1 MKTWHKVAI
10 GAGAVVVLGG
20 IVLFSVNQA
29 NKGVVTVQTA
39 KVANQDSLVSL
50 VTASGEVKPTTY
62 TNVTA
67 QGYGRITEI
76 FVKEGD
82 HVKKGDRLLLQE
94 NVQANADV
102 QAQSAAVN
110 SAESGVQAAEASY
123 KAAQSDLILQQA
135 NLEKAKLD
143 YDRGQG
149 LFKDGLIPKQ
159 DFDQRK
165 TIYDGAVATV
175 DSARARVQ
183 SLKAQLDQTR
193 SQVNQGRA
201 VLVRTQDVLHKT
213 TYTSPINGIVSYL
226 PERVGDY
233 VVMGMQNANGSFIM
247 TLSDMSVVTAEV
259 KVDETDIV
267 NVKMGQE
274 ADVTIDAVPGKIFKG
289 KVTEI
294 GSQAVLRSSGLTTTQ
309 TTTST
314 QEAKD
319 FKVVVTLANPPEN
332 LRPGL
337 STTAKIKTA
346 ERKNVVAIP
355 IQALA
360 VRTRKDLEEAV
371 KNAKKQ
377 GSSNVTLAAPPPPAP
392 GDPKKDEVQGVFVV
406 NGKKAVFLPV
416 ETGIAGVTDI
426 EITKG
431 LKAGDEI
438 VVGSYKALRT
448 LKPESQV
455 KAATDSYREDLVS
468 SGVVIKTEALT
479 KVYEMGAEKVHALSG
494 VDVEIRKGDYVAIM
508 GPSGSGKSTLMNLI
522 GCLDSPSA
530 GKYWLAGR
538 LVSDLDDDEL
548 AYIRNKEIGF
558 VFQTFNLLPR
568 ATALHNV
575 ELPLI
580 YNGTPSEER
589 IEKAKKALE
598 RVDLMDRMHHK
609 PNELSGGQRQR
620 VAIAR
625 ALVNSPS
632 IVLADE
638 PTGNLDSKTG
648 EEIMALFANL
658 HGQGNTIILVTHEHD
673 IAQHAHRI
681 IFIRDGKI
689 ASDEAVA
696 KK

>member
-10 GAGAVVVLGG
+10 GVGAVVVLGG

-39 KVANQDSLVSL
+39 KVATQDNLVSL

-67 QGYGRITEI
+67 QGYGRITAI
-76 FVKEGD
+76 LVKEGD
-82 HVKKGDRLLLQE
+82 HVKKGDKLLLQE

-102 QAQSAAVN
+102 QAQSATIV

-123 KAAQSDLILQQA
+123 KAAQSDLVMQQA
-135 NLEKAKLD
+135 NLEKAKQD
-143 YDRGQG
+143 FDRGQG
-149 LFKDGLIPKQ
+149 LLKDGLIPKQ

-165 TIYDGAVATV
+165 TSYDGAVASV
-175 DSARARVQ
+175 EASKARVQ

-193 SQVNQGRA
+193 SQVNQSKA
-201 VLVRTQDVLHKT
+201 VLVRAKDILQKT

-226 PERVGDY
+226 PVRLGEF
-233 VVMGMQNANGSFIM
+233 VVQGIQSSTGSFLM

-267 NVKMGQE
+267 NVKIGQE

-319 FKVVVTLANPPEN
+319 FKVVVTLSNPPEN
-332 LRPGL
+332 VRPGL

-360 VRTRKDLEEAV
+360 VRTRKDLEEAA
-371 KNAKKQ
+371 KNAKNQ
-377 GSSNVTLAAPPPPAP
+377 GGSSVTLAAPPPPAP

-406 NGKKAVFLPV
+406 NAKKAIFRPV

-431 LKAGDEI
+431 LKPGDEI

-448 LKPESQV
+448 LKPESQ
-455 KAATDSYREDLVS
+455 
-468 SGVVIKTEALT
+468 IK
-479 KVYEMGAEKVHALSG
+479 
-494 VDVEIRKGDYVAIM
+494 VD
-508 GPSGSGKSTLMNLI
+508 N
-522 GCLDSPSA
+522 SA
-530 GKYWLAGR
+530 PKKQ
-538 LVSDLDDDEL
+538 DD
-548 AYIRNKEIGF
+548 
-558 VFQTFNLLPR
+558 QQ
-568 ATALHNV
+568 
-575 ELPLI
+575 
-580 YNGTPSEER
+580 S
-589 IEKAKKALE
+589 
-598 RVDLMDRMHHK
+598 
-609 PNELSGGQRQR
+609 
-620 VAIAR
+620 
-625 ALVNSPS
+625 
-632 IVLADE
+632 
-638 PTGNLDSKTG
+638 
-648 EEIMALFANL
+648 
-658 HGQGNTIILVTHEHD
+658 
-673 IAQHAHRI
+673 
-681 IFIRDGKI
+681 
-689 ASDEAVA
+689 
-696 KK
+696 

>member
-1 MKTWHKVAI
+1 MKTWHKVAV
-10 GAGAVVVLGG
+10 GVGAVAVLGG

-29 NKGVVTVQTA
+29 NKGVVTVQTS

-50 VTASGEVKPTTY
+50 VTASGEIKPTTY
-62 TNVTA
+62 TNVSA

-82 HVKKGDRLLLQE
+82 HVKKGDKLLLQE

-123 KAAQSDLILQQA
+123 RMAQSDLISQQA

-149 LFKDGLIPKQ
+149 LYKDGLIPKQ

-165 TIYDGAVATV
+165 TTYDGAVAGV
-175 DSARARVQ
+175 DSAKAKVQ
-183 SLKAQLDQTR
+183 SLKAQLEQTQA
-193 SQVNQGRA
+193 QVNQGRA
-201 VLVRTQDVLHKT
+201 VLVHTQDILHKT

-233 VVMGMQNANGSFIM
+233 VVMGMQNATGSFIM

-267 NVKMGQE
+267 SVKIGQE

-289 KVTEI
+289 KVTEV

-309 TTTST
+309 STTST

-360 VRTRKDLEEAV
+360 VRTRKDLEEAA

-377 GSSNVTLAAPPPPAP
+377 GSSNVTLAAPPPQAP

-406 NGKKAVFLPV
+406 NGNKAMFLPV

-455 KAATDSYREDLVS
+455 K
-468 SGVVIKTEALT
+468 
-479 KVYEMGAEKVHALSG
+479 
-494 VDVEIRKGDYVAIM
+494 VD
-508 GPSGSGKSTLMNLI
+508 N
-522 GCLDSPSA
+522 SA
-530 GKYWLAGR
+530 PKKQ
-538 LVSDLDDDEL
+538 DD
-548 AYIRNKEIGF
+548 
-558 VFQTFNLLPR
+558 QQ
-568 ATALHNV
+568 
-575 ELPLI
+575 
-580 YNGTPSEER
+580 S
-589 IEKAKKALE
+589 
-598 RVDLMDRMHHK
+598 
-609 PNELSGGQRQR
+609 
-620 VAIAR
+620 
-625 ALVNSPS
+625 
-632 IVLADE
+632 
-638 PTGNLDSKTG
+638 
-648 EEIMALFANL
+648 
-658 HGQGNTIILVTHEHD
+658 
-673 IAQHAHRI
+673 
-681 IFIRDGKI
+681 
-689 ASDEAVA
+689 
-696 KK
+696 